1 MKILRSLLVIT
12 IVLFIVKACSNPET
26 GINSKEV
33 KQEISNRKIR
43 RISEALIIESTFAKG
58 KKVMDTL
65 RVSAKNHKDQSSD
78 TLSRLGSLQP
88 LVDQLQQEN
97 KAEIKKVLDTDL
109 KGNSL
114 KKQEKEIFEAYQY
127 NIEQGLKVDDNVQIL
142 DKHIFYAAPIVENG
156 ELKGMWS
163 IFFDKGELIKGI
175 SEN

>member
-1 MKILRSLLVIT
+1 MKTLRSLLVFT
-12 IVLFIVKACSNPET
+12 IILFIIKACSSPET
-26 GINSKEV
+26 GINSKEI
-33 KQEISNRKIR
+33 KDEINNRKIR
-43 RISEALIIESTFAKG
+43 RISEALIIESSFARG
-58 KKVMDTL
+58 KKVMDSI
-65 RVSAKNHKDQSSD
+65 RVTAENHKDLSSD
-78 TLSRLGSLQP
+78 TLTRFGSLQP
-88 LVDQLQQEN
+88 LVDHLQQEN

-114 KKQEKEIFEAYQY
+114 KKQEREIFEAYQY

-142 DKHIFYAAPIVENG
+142 EKHIFYAAPIVENG